1 MLLTTFRTMVF
12 SFVLIIGVLYLYTH
26 FDGRVLRREREQA
39 ELQQRIERIEL
50 AIDAIADQVEQ
61 IRDRTEPGPR
71 GLLPE
76 PPER

>member
-1 MLLTTFRTMVF
+1 MLF
-12 SFVLIIGVLYLYTH
+12 SFILVIGVLYLYTH
-26 FDGRVLRREREQA
+26 FDGRIHRQEREQS

-50 AIDAIADQVEQ
+50 AIDAIANQVEQ

-76 PPER
+76 APDP